1 MNPFKNPLGISL
13 GLLLL
18 AVVAYFYTVEAPK
31 LTTVTTKKEVA
42 VRATAINYEGAM
54 VVSEVDDIDDI
65 LAELD
70 ANPPA
75 GGATFDM
82 ATMARSITAEAL
94 KAFSDSKERALPLT
108 AHWNVGESEGMDPM
122 YMLSRIEL
130 GEHILVSWKL
140 DPYYSDN
147 IGSSYY
153 EESVK
158 KAAELN
164 LPLVFVLPAPESALT
179 KENYYRS
186 LEPTENPNVVDTN
199 GDILE
204 KLSPFGPDELW
215 SEMGEQWASTA
226 LMAQLQEWYPNPPL
240 VVFVSKDE
248 ADKLLWSELETSSR
262 YQENYPAGKDDSFK
276 RTLVGAKW
284 IEKYRQMHDGFK
296 KGFTQTAWKEN
307 VKFLSYNKLSDNLG
321 TSNEWI
327 NNATLTNQYMNVW
340 PLTADGV
347 TIDFNLLGDKSD
359 TSANAPHI
367 LANNLPFMLSEAKLQ
382 NPSFSYQLSI
392 DDNEKVTDVARYRGL
407 TQFAL
412 WFLRPSTI
420 RQTST
425 ATTTQ
430 ELEPMYQ
437 ELSDSVE
444 LIHYNEQL
452 ASFWRDAELVS
463 TGESDLNQ
471 NIPNQYQNDP
481 RAFLL
486 ETDANPEKPWDEN
499 TDVKVWAFALVKGE
513 APNREW
519 LVYVQSPEG
528 DKTDVRVTIPEYKD
542 LLVDS
547 SRMGDFYAFLE
558 NKIIKQSI
566 VTHEFNKLSLPLPM
580 SETPLPTRAL
590 DVTSAVDMT
599 PHTPLT
605 GDGMTDETE
614 LMKIIAADTSITNWY
629 FPSGKTFRLRSIAAK
644 DHVKAIFGGGTI
656 NSIDYNANDGYPY
669 GAIKIM
675 GIHQDLVIDGL
686 TFFIEGRVQHEAYG
700 QVTFSLVN
708 ATNTQIRNCTFIS
721 TDAYAVSLKVF
732 GTNTYKIDGIYIYNN
747 KFIDSQAFAIEIFE
761 ITTPKSSDGTD
772 AGINNAYVFN
782 NTINGKLESQNK
794 GSSGS
799 ISIAN
804 VRLNTHIYNNEITY
818 TALGLESHAT
828 DNCHYYNNIIKQTVA
843 NKYPI
848 LIGGSGEGVI
858 IGNNNSIHNNYIE
871 DSAKTAIFYI
881 YRGFKGKVYEN
892 FIDTQLRINAV
903 NTDNKANDGGEIY
916 NNTFTKRS
924 SGAVIATDIKRVNIH
939 DNNIYLVGSDTN
951 DIFQIKNATSD
962 VYIRN
967 NNTFSTE
974 AIYNLMID
982 GANSTEIGNSQ
993 TPSYK
998 KY

>member
-1 MNPFKNPLGISL
+1 MNSFKNPLGVSL
-13 GLLLL
+13 GLLLV

-65 LAELD
+65 LAELE

-82 ATMARSITAEAL
+82 ETMARSITAEAL

-140 DPYYSDN
+140 DPYYSDT

-186 LEPTENPNVVDTN
+186 LEATENPNVVDTN
-199 GDILE
+199 GDIVE

-296 KGFTQTAWKEN
+296 KGFTQTPWKEN
-307 VKFLSYNKLSDNLG
+307 VKFVSYNKLSDNLG

-359 TSANAPHI
+359 TSTNAPHI

-392 DDNEKVTDVARYRGL
+392 DDNEKITDVARYRGL

-420 RQTST
+420 RQASS
-425 ATTTQ
+425 ATTAE

-463 TGESDLNQ
+463 TGESDLNK
-471 NIPNQYQNDP
+471 NIPSQYQYDP
-481 RAFLL
+481 RKFLL
-486 ETDANPEKPWDEN
+486 ETDANPIKPWDEN
-499 TDVKVWAFALVKGE
+499 TAIKVWSFALLKGE
-513 APNREW
+513 SPNREW

-528 DKTDVRVTIPEYKD
+528 NISDLTVTIPTYQDIKVDSSVNGQFYILSDDSLIRNIPNENITSFALHTSKQIEELKLTVEDKIGIQYDAYVNFINLADKALTKNAHPIRTLKSYQYYTATQEQLKQMNLEQSYLANDSNYAYQLALAYQITSNDKYALKAIEIINAWALINKGYVGVGFDGDSTSDWKTKNYYNQTNADLNMASSGASFIQAAILLKNYAKWSQNDKDSFTKWCDEIYRKNTDKFIGSEERKNEWLIGNVGATARLGILLVHVWENDKDAIVNEDVRVLKEMLDLQIETLSDSGYNIPAMLPVEVRRGDNGIWYTAWA
-542 LLVDS
+542 LS
-547 SRMGDFYAFLE
+547 SL
-558 NKIIKQSI
+558 
-566 VTHEFNKLSLPLPM
+566 T
-580 SETPLPTRAL
+580 
-590 DVTSAVDMT
+590 TSMQ
-599 PHTPLT
+599 
-605 GDGMTDETE
+605 
-614 LMKIIAADTSITNWY
+614 IIANEVGIDLFKWKNKNNFTIEDALNQFFLYVKNPEQWPWLDGKGNTNTGITE
-629 FPSGKTFRLRSIAAK
+629 SGKIVHRHTW
-644 DHVKAIFGGGTI
+644 GG
-656 NSIDYNANDGYPY
+656 NLY
-669 GAIKIM
+669 
-675 GIHQDLVIDGL
+675 
-686 TFFIEGRVQHEAYG
+686 EAMSWKY
-700 QVTFSLVN
+700 QKPQWREWSSSNEPTTYFTTQFNWNVPSLLPVE
-708 ATNTQIRNCTFIS
+708 NT
-721 TDAYAVSLKVF
+721 
-732 GTNTYKIDGIYIYNN
+732 
-747 KFIDSQAFAIEIFE
+747 
-761 ITTPKSSDGTD
+761 
-772 AGINNAYVFN
+772 
-782 NTINGKLESQNK
+782 LE
-794 GSSGS
+794 
-799 ISIAN
+799 
-804 VRLNTHIYNNEITY
+804 
-818 TALGLESHAT
+818 
-828 DNCHYYNNIIKQTVA
+828 
-843 NKYPI
+843 
-848 LIGGSGEGVI
+848 
-858 IGNNNSIHNNYIE
+858 
-871 DSAKTAIFYI
+871 
-881 YRGFKGKVYEN
+881 
-892 FIDTQLRINAV
+892 
-903 NTDNKANDGGEIY
+903 
-916 NNTFTKRS
+916 
-924 SGAVIATDIKRVNIH
+924 
-939 DNNIYLVGSDTN
+939 
-951 DIFQIKNATSD
+951 
-962 VYIRN
+962 
-967 NNTFSTE
+967 
-974 AIYNLMID
+974 
-982 GANSTEIGNSQ
+982 
-993 TPSYK
+993 
-998 KY
+998 